1 MTGAVQVRT
10 ATESDIPEMAAMM
23 GRTFQDGDA
32 VGEFM
37 FPDPAQRQVRQR
49 RMFQALMK
57 YRYVPER
64 RADVAVADNGKIVG
78 VVLWDRSWTRPHVGR
93 KVAENIALLV
103 AMRSRVVAGLMVE
116 AAAAR
121 GAPKERH
128 LYVMYIGVDPDWH
141 GYAPLGIWSAACGSA
156 PTPNAPVCTATV
168 RRSCCRSTPRHSPTA
183 GSPEPRRWAGTA
195 RFSISCTA
203 TRSVDRNPRPVS
215 VRARRRQEDRCCSG

>member
-103 AMRSRVVAGLMVE
+103 AMRSRVVAGLLVE

-141 GYAPLGIWSAACGSA
+141 GYAPARHLVGCLRERADAERAGLYGNCLKKLLPFYAEAFPEGRLTGTTTLGRSG
-156 PTPNAPVCTATV
+156 PVFYFLYRDPV
-168 RRSCCRSTPRHSPTA
+168 R
-183 GSPEPRRWAGTA
+183 
-195 RFSISCTA
+195 
-203 TRSVDRNPRPVS
+203 
-215 VRARRRQEDRCCSG
+215 